1 MAELT
6 TWKDQEMS
14 KLKRDVDHLFKR
26 FWSDFGANLFVCEI
40 AQEPSVDIIE
50 TPDTLV
56 ARAEL
61 HDTNPEELDI
71 SVTADTLIL
80 KREKCEETVED
91 SDYFSRVQRTS
102 SFFSRTILLP
112 KKVMVEGIR
121 ASYKEGVLE
130 IVMPKAKPE
139 KPRVIKVETK

>member
-14 KLKRDVDHLFKR
+14 KLKREIDHLFKR
-26 FWSDFGANLFVCEI
+26 FWSDFGANLFVCKI
-40 AQEPSVDIIE
+40 AEEPSVDIVE
-50 TPDTLV
+50 TPDALV

-61 HDTNPEELDI
+61 HDINPEELDI
-71 SVTADTLIL
+71 SVTDDTLIL
-80 KREKCEETVED
+80 KREKSEEDVGD
-91 SDYFSRVQRTS
+91 SIYSNRVQRTS
-102 SFFSRTILLP
+102 GFFSLTVRLP

-139 KPRVIKVETK
+139 KPRLIKVEVK

>member
-6 TWKDQEMS
+6 TWKDKEMS
-14 KLKRDVDHLFKR
+14 KLKRDIDHLFKS
-26 FWSDFGANLFVCEI
+26 FWSDFGANLFVCKI
-40 AQEPSVDIIE
+40 AQEPLIDIIE

-56 ARAEL
+56 VKAEL

-80 KREKCEETVED
+80 KREKSEETVED
-91 SDYFSRVQRTS
+91 STYFSRVQRRS
-102 SFFSRTILLP
+102 GFFSRTIRLP

-139 KPRVIKVETK
+139 KPRVIKVEVK